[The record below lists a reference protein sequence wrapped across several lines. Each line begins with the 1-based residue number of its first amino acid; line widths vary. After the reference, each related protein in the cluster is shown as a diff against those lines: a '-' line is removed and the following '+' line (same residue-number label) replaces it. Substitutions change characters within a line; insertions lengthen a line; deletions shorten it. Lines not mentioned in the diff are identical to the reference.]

1 MSTSV
6 KKNDFFNYIIIK
18 RENRASSNHS
28 HRPTLTI
35 PRVTDAANRLPQ
47 EVRTKKKKK
56 IDRNGNIDKN
66 DNPRI
71 TSVTSAAHAREKK
84 KQYDLYNY
92 KKYIFIHTI

>member
-1 MSTSV
+1 MYTQTPQCQRAL

-56 IDRNGNIDKN
+56 NRPKW
-66 DNPRI
+66 
-71 TSVTSAAHAREKK
+71 
-84 KQYDLYNY
+84 
-92 KKYIFIHTI
+92 KYR